1 MVGARLREV
10 RERLGLTL
18 REVETRSRRIAQ
30 VRENVEYRITTGRL
44 SHVENSN
51 SLPSL
56 YKLASL
62 SEIYSTPYADLLRLY
77 GIETGLASR
86 PSGPKQDSSSDAVGK
101 VHAEKE
107 SR

>member
-1 MVGARLREV
+1 MVGTRLREV

-62 SEIYSTPYADLLRLY
+62 SEIYNTPYADLLRLY

-86 PSGPKQDSSSDAVGK
+86 PSGPKQDSPSDAVGK
-101 VHAEKE
+101 DRQKIEF
-107 SR
+107 R

>member
-1 MVGARLREV
+1 MVGTRLREV

-86 PSGPKQDSSSDAVGK
+86 PSGPNPDNPDATGK

-107 SR
+107 SP

>member
-1 MVGARLREV
+1 MREK
-10 RERLGLTL
+10 LGLTL
-18 REVETRSRRIAQ
+18 REVETQSRRIAQ

-62 SEIYSTPYADLLRLY
+62 SEIYQTSYADLLRLY

-86 PSGPKQDSSSDAVGK
+86 PSDSNQDSPNAAGK
-101 VHAEKE
+101 DRQKIEF
-107 SR
+107 R

>member
-1 MVGARLREV
+1 MVGTRLREI
-10 RERLGLTL
+10 RESLGLTL

-30 VRENVEYRITTGRL
+30 VRENVEYQITTGRL

-62 SEIYSTPYADLLRLY
+62 SEIYKTSYADLLRLY
-77 GIETGLASR
+77 GVETGLASR
-86 PSGPKQDSSSDAVGK
+86 PSDSNQVGPDDAVGK
-101 VHAEKE
+101 DRQEIE
-107 SR
+107 FR

>member
-1 MVGARLREV
+1 MVGARLREI

-44 SHVENSN
+44 SHIKNSN

-62 SEIYSTPYADLLRLY
+62 SEIYKTSYADLLRLY
-77 GIETGLASR
+77 GVETGLVSR
-86 PSGPKQDSSSDAVGK
+86 PSGPNSDKPDATGK
-101 VHAEKE
+101 VHAGKE

>member
-1 MVGARLREV
+1 MVGTRLREI

-18 REVETRSRRIAQ
+18 REVETRSRRIAE
-30 VRENVEYRITTGRL
+30 VREKVEYRITTGRL

-62 SEIYSTPYADLLRLY
+62 SEIYKTSYADLLRLY
-77 GIETGLASR
+77 GVETGLASR
-86 PSGPKQDSSSDAVGK
+86 PSGPKQDSPSDAIGK
-101 VHAEKE
+101 DRQETE
-107 SR
+107 FR